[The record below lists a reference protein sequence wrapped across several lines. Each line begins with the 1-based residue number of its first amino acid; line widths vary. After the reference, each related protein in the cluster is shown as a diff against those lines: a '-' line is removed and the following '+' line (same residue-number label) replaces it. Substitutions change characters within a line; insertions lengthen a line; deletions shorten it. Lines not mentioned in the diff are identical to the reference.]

1 MLPLLVL
8 HVVKPVDPLL
18 LVLVE
23 VEVVFFHIL
32 KYEPTL
38 RSILEPFQTNDAI
51 RFYEIKSP
59 VGGVSVDRFKMETTL
74 NGNISASAT
83 TITLTD
89 ATNFPTSGFIVI
101 EKIDTDSSSSTFGE
115 YQDETIEYTGK
126 SGSDLTGCTR
136 GTSAPTYGKTYKKTV
151 ATTHN
156 SGAKIFGS
164 YKITRQVKSA
174 TNDAGSSQ
182 NYSNSFTFDLAAV
195 ASSAET
201 GGGFFVFAGPV
212 NQRA

>member
-1 MLPLLVL
+1 
-8 HVVKPVDPLL
+8 
-18 LVLVE
+18 
-23 VEVVFFHIL
+23 
-32 KYEPTL
+32 
-38 RSILEPFQTNDAI
+38 
-51 RFYEIKSP
+51 
-59 VGGVSVDRFKMETTL
+59 METTL

-101 EKIDTDSSSSTFGE
+101 EKINEDSSSATFGE
-115 YQDETIEYTGK
+115 YQDETIQYTGK
-126 SGSDLTGCTR
+126 AGNDLTGCTR
-136 GTSAPTYGKTYKKTV
+136 GTSAPTYGRTYKKTV
-151 ATTHN
+151 ATTHD
-156 SGAKIFGS
+156 SGAKVFGS